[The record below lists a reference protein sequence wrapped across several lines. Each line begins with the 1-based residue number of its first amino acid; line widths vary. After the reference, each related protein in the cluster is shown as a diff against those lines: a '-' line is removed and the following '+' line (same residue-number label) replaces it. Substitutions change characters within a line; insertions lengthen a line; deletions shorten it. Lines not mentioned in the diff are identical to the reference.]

1 MTSNCNRFFL
11 VSCGSQDLLLD
22 ANECMMTCNMLVI
35 YVPHQKKSSSNIDGI
50 RMVGGK
56 VTLIPVVS
64 SSSMNYAYVVSVPT
78 KEHNR
83 YMIYIT
89 TYPPSGIHAFN
100 AAWTMLY
107 ILQERIHVL
116 RK

>member
-1 MTSNCNRFFL
+1 
-11 VSCGSQDLLLD
+11 
-22 ANECMMTCNMLVI
+22 
-35 YVPHQKKSSSNIDGI
+35 
-50 RMVGGK
+50 
-56 VTLIPVVS
+56 
-64 SSSMNYAYVVSVPT
+64 MNYAYVVSVPA

-83 YMIYIT
+83 YMTYIT